1 MTLRRRQFLSLATA
15 AAALPIIPRLATA
28 QEFPTRPVR
37 IIVGFPPGGVG
48 DISARLLAQAMQERL
63 GQPIIVENRPGAGGS
78 VGTEAV
84 VRSPADGY
92 MLVWA
97 GANNAINGALYGT
110 LSYDFVRDITGV
122 ASFMGGPLVLL
133 VNPALPARTVPEFIA
148 YAKAN
153 PGKINMGSSGN
164 GTILHLTSELFKM
177 MADVNTVHVPYRG
190 DNPALTDL
198 LSGQLQGMF
207 ANIPSAIEQVR
218 AGKLRALAVT
228 SATPWPALPDVP
240 PVAAAVPG
248 FEVRGWFGLGA
259 PRATPRE
266 AIAKLN
272 AAANDS
278 LSDPKVLARIEQF
291 GSAPMRMTPDE
302 FDKFVAAET
311 DKWTRVIKFSGA
323 KVN

>member
-63 GQPIIVENRPGAGGS
+63 GQPILVENRPGAGGS

-148 YAKAN
+148 YAKAH